1 MNVVVEGCGDV
12 VEGRGGGQLAEL
24 STASA
29 GARSASSTC
38 PQPGRGP
45 VGLAGRAARGLL
57 GLPSP
62 HL

>member
-45 VGLAGRAARGLL
+45 VGLAGAC
-57 GLPSP
+57 SP
-62 HL
+62 RSPGTSKSAP